1 MKTLLKELIGNN
13 PIILGI
19 IFLLV
24 TAFGICYIIGAVKN
38 WDWLY
43 NPNPY
48 GSLIQR
54 ASIPYTHS
62 ALPIT
67 ARVLG
72 FIFGIVL
79 TVIGIFAFYDRC
91 FPH

>member
-13 PIILGI
+13 PIILSI

-43 NPNPY
+43 EPDKHYQNNCTM
-48 GSLIQR
+48 G
-54 ASIPYTHS
+54 
-62 ALPIT
+62 
-67 ARVLG
+67 
-72 FIFGIVL
+72 
-79 TVIGIFAFYDRC
+79 
-91 FPH
+91 

>member
-54 ASIPYTHS
+54 ASHF
-62 ALPIT
+62 
-67 ARVLG
+67 LG
-72 FIFGIVL
+72 RK

>member
-13 PIILGI
+13 AIILGI

-54 ASIPYTHS
+54 ASHF
-62 ALPIT
+62 LGRKT

>member
-19 IFLLV
+19 ISLLV

-43 NPNPY
+43 EPDNSTCSWLY
-48 GSLIQR
+48 FW
-54 ASIPYTHS
+54 Y
-62 ALPIT
+62 
-67 ARVLG
+67 
-72 FIFGIVL
+72 
-79 TVIGIFAFYDRC
+79 C
-91 FPH
+91 FNSNRDFCLL